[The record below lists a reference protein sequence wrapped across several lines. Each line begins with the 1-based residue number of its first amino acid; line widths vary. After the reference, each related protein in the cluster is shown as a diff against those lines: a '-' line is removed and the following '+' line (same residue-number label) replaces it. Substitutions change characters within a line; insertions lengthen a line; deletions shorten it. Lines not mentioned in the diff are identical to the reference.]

1 MFFMKI
7 LLILPKFHEN
17 TLNRPGDIKIFLQ
30 GRKMYMYT
38 FPPFM
43 EAVLREKRQLLNWM
57 GIFQVWDFLGGNFCR
72 EFPGGEFDGWEFSRW
87 EVFRGKFS

>member
-7 LLILPKFHEN
+7 LLILPKFHEK
-17 TLNRPGDIKIFLQ
+17 TLSRPGDIKIFLP

-43 EAVLREKRQLLNWM
+43 EAVLREKRELLNWV

-72 EFPGGEFDGWEFSRW
+72 EFPRRGGGG
-87 EVFRGKFS
+87 V